1 MPSFL
6 RRPAFWIILIVAIV
20 AIGGFVVV
28 SGQAKAK
35 KAAAAAVATKNA
47 SSTPFAAIANG
58 KADVEGGV
66 IPVAA
71 RTAGVVREVMVEEG
85 ATVTKGQILARQ
97 EDDSPR
103 LAAATAEAD
112 LMKARADIAATN
124 VKIVTARREYA
135 RMQKLQAANFAAG
148 QQLDKL
154 NDDIAAAEATLQAQR
169 AAVAAAQ
176 ARLSQA
182 QFTQELTIIRA
193 PADGRIVRRYANP
206 GAGASTLNV
215 TAMFDLEPNTPRI
228 VRAEIS
234 EAAVSSVFVGQAVEI
249 SPEGDGSKI
258 WVGKVIRRAAMFG
271 ARKLQSDDPSERTD
285 ERVVEVVVSAD
296 GSPFLIGQRML
307 VKFMKPGQVA
317 GAKRA
322 PEAKTPE
329 KKS

>member
-1 MPSFL
+1 MPRFL
-6 RRPAFWIILIVAIV
+6 RRPAFWIIVCVVILGV
-20 AIGGFVVV
+20 GGLVIAG
-28 SGQAKAK
+28 GQAKAK
-35 KAAAAAVATKNA
+35 KAKAAAEATKTSA
-47 SSTPFAAIANG
+47 QTPFAAIANG
-58 KADVEGGV
+58 KVDVEGGV

-71 RTAGVVREVMVEEG
+71 RTSGVVREVLVEEG
-85 ATVTKGQILARQ
+85 ASVTKGQILARQ
-97 EDDSPR
+97 EDDAPR

-124 VKIVTARREYA
+124 VKIVTAKREYA

-148 QQLDKL
+148 QQVDKL
-154 NDDIAAAEATLQAQR
+154 ADDIAAGEALLQAQR
-169 AAVAAAQ
+169 AAVAAAN

-182 QFTQELTIIRA
+182 QFTRELTVIRA

-215 TAMFDLEPNTPRI
+215 STMFDLEPNTARI

-234 EAAVSSVFVGQAVEI
+234 EAAVPAVFVGQAVET

-258 WVGKVIRRAAMFG
+258 YVGKVIRRAAMFG
-271 ARKLQSDDPSERTD
+271 ARKLQSDDPAERTD

-296 GSPFLIGQRML
+296 GAPFLIGQRVL

-322 PEAKTPE
+322 PPPAPPKD
-329 KKS
+329 K

>member
-1 MPSFL
+1 MPSFM
-6 RRPAFWIILIVAIV
+6 RRPAFWVILVVAIL

-35 KAAAAAVATKNA
+35 KAQAAATASKTA

-71 RTAGVVREVMVEEG
+71 RTAGIVREVMVEEG
-85 ATVTKGQILARQ
+85 ASVTKGQVLARQ
-97 EDDSPR
+97 EDDAPR

-124 VKIVTARREYA
+124 VKIVTAKREYA

-154 NDDIAAAEATLQAQR
+154 SDDIAAAEATMQAQR

-234 EAAVSSVFVGQAVEI
+234 EAAVPSVFIGQAVEI

-322 PEAKTPE
+322 PEAKPAE